1 MTPAALK
8 QLENDL
14 WATAD
19 TLSANSDLRSSDRSR
34 HILDNKEGEQQTCR
48 N

>member
-14 WATAD
+14 WAAID
-19 TLSANSDLRSSDRSR
+19 NRRIAWHKLSAGN
-34 HILDNKEGEQQTCR
+34 T
-48 N
+48 